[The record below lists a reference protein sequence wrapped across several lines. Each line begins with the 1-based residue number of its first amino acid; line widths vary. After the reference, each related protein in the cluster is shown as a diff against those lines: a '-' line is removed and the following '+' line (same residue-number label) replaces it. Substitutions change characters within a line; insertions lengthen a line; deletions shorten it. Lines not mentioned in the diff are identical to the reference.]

1 MLISGL
7 AITLTPDSA
16 ISGSSR
22 GGRMSI
28 GSAAAR
34 SRDELGKF
42 EDKERRRKEA
52 VKKEKELL
60 ECQVSQLESQARKA
74 ARAENLKEEKGL
86 TVPPLLPPPLAG
98 SDLDPDDLPF

>member
-1 MLISGL
+1 
-7 AITLTPDSA
+7 
-16 ISGSSR
+16 
-22 GGRMSI
+22 MSI

-60 ECQVSQLESQARKA
+60 EVQVSQLESQARQA
-74 ARAENLKEEKGL
+74 AVAGSLKEEKRFNGSS
-86 TVPPLLPPPLAG
+86 TVTAAVGGQRPR
-98 SDLDPDDLPF
+98 SR

>member
-60 ECQVSQLESQARKA
+60 EVQVSQLESQARQA
-74 ARAENLKEEKGL
+74 AVAGSLKEEKRFNGSS
-86 TVPPLLPPPLAG
+86 TVTAAVGGQRPR
-98 SDLDPDDLPF
+98 SR